1 MASEL
6 YDSYYKKLEEGNKKA
21 DEAIDVSTQ
30 SQLKALEENKAA
42 LEKQKQA
49 NIRSAYGDYQKQI
62 NPYGYNSELRAKNG
76 LDNSGKSETALS
88 NYYNTYQQRLGAIDS
103 DNAASLRDINQ
114 NAANIRAQSEAQKLN
129 NLANLNNS
137 AADALW
143 SDDANTT
150 AKDQWQKNYDL
161 QLKQLALSQSAE
173 ERAQA
178 QWALEKLLAE
188 KQEERAAKE
197 WEYTYNQLINGGSSG
212 GGSGSGSSSGF
223 DEYDLQVANIVA
235 SIENEANDPFVT
247 YYGSD
252 NPTYAWEMKYQNAI
266 NNLPAEYR
274 AEAQRALDERKA
286 ELAEKYHFTW
296 GWK

>member
-6 YDSYYKKLEEGNKKA
+6 YDAYLQKLEQGNAKS

-88 NYYNTYQQRLGAIDS
+88 SFYNTYQQRLGAIDS

-114 NAANIRAQSEAQKLN
+114 NEANIRAQSEAQKLN

-143 SDDANTT
+143 TDDANTT

-161 QLKQLALSQSAE
+161 QLKQFALSQSAE

-197 WEYTYNQLINGGSSG
+197 FDYTYNQLINGGSSV
-212 GGSGSGSSSGF
+212 GSGTGSYSGF
-223 DEYDLQVANIVA
+223 SDADIEAANLLA
-235 SIENEANDPFVT
+235 SIENEANDPYTSGAFNGSSSPYNAWLT
-247 YYGSD
+247 Y
-252 NPTYAWEMKYQNAI
+252 YQNAI
-266 NNLPAEYR
+266 NNISDSSYR
-274 AEAQRALDERKA
+274 AQLQSALNERVSQLRA
-286 ELAEKYHFTW
+286 KYNFV
-296 GWK
+296 